1 MGSLYLSMKGKSVQR
16 RIEMSD
22 QKKLNRRDFLK
33 GAAISGAGL
42 AAVGALGASSTTPV
56 AAQVATP
63 APTPTSAVQYG
74 RPGIDDVPVAAT
86 TVPIPTSAPAA
97 GPAGEAALPTT
108 WDYETDVLVIGLGFA
123 GLCATARALEQKVAV
138 MVIDK

>member
-1 MGSLYLSMKGKSVQR
+1 MGLLFLSMKGKSVQR

-33 GAAISGAGL
+33 GAATAGVGL
-42 AAVGALGASSTTPV
+42 AGVGALGATPL

-63 APTPTSAVQYG
+63 APTPQYG

-86 TVPIPTSAPAA
+86 PCAPWL
-97 GPAGEAALPTT
+97 PAK
-108 WDYETDVLVIGLGFA
+108 WDYEADVVVLGTGFA
-123 GLCATARALEQKVAV
+123 GQTSAIE
-138 MVIDK
+138 

>member
-33 GAAISGAGL
+33 GAAAAGAGL
-42 AAVGALGASSTTPV
+42 AGVGALGASSTTPV

-63 APTPTSAVQYG
+63 VPTPTSAVQYG

-86 TVPIPTSAPAA
+86 PCPSILPAK
-97 GPAGEAALPTT
+97 
-108 WDYETDVLVIGLGFA
+108 WDYEAD
-123 GLCATARALEQKVAV
+123 VAV
-138 MVIDK
+138 VGGGVGRAAAIPA